1 MRADHHSRLISSRLV
16 AYFGGALGDA
26 APARER
32 PLARNA
38 YGRCVYTVNMPQAN
52 ERWDFRVA
60 SRTDTLV
67 RRAADATDRTL
78 TEFVVDAA
86 ASEAERILAD
96 RTRFALGPEQWARF
110 TEILDRPP
118 QDNPRL
124 RKLFS
129 RPSAF
134 AER

>member
-1 MRADHHSRLISSRLV
+1 M
-16 AYFGGALGDA
+16 GG
-26 APARER
+26 
-32 PLARNA
+32 
-38 YGRCVYTVNMPQAN
+38 MPQAN

-96 RTRFALGPEQWARF
+96 RTQFALGPEQWARF

-118 QDNPRL
+118 QENPRL

>member
-1 MRADHHSRLISSRLV
+1 
-16 AYFGGALGDA
+16 
-26 APARER
+26 
-32 PLARNA
+32 
-38 YGRCVYTVNMPQAN
+38 MPQSN
-52 ERWDFRVA
+52 GRWDFRVA

-86 ASEAERILAD
+86 VFEAERILAD
-96 RTRFALGPEQWARF
+96 RTQFSLGTEQWARF

-118 QDNPRL
+118 QENPRL
-124 RKLFS
+124 KKLFS